1 MAYLEPSVEV
11 TGGPWYTD
19 SEFDSAFV
27 SILLDQFYN
36 YIAARVRRLNAS
48 FKAWTSDIPYL

>member
-1 MAYLEPSVEV
+1 MYMMTYLEPSVEV

-19 SEFDSAFV
+19 SEFDSAFM

-36 YIAARVRRLNAS
+36 YNAARV
-48 FKAWTSDIPYL
+48 Y

>member
-48 FKAWTSDIPYL
+48 FKA